1 MIWVVY
7 AFHVAIDP
15 PVSLHLPISL
25 FSLSYYCLVGRASS
39 SSAMSALLLQDL
51 QLQRAMERPPV
62 LLLIIILIV
71 GVGDALLSVEKK
83 FMAGE
88 AVAAQRAIE
97 REMEAAAR
105 PVPMGS
111 WLLW

>member
-1 MIWVVY
+1 MILIVY

-15 PVSLHLPISL
+15 PVSLHLPLSL

-39 SSAMSALLLQDL
+39 NSAMSALLLQDL

-62 LLLIIILIV
+62 LLLIILIV
-71 GVGDALLSVEKK
+71 GAGDALLSMEKK

-105 PVPMGS
+105 PVSMGS